1 MIKFNNGLYTAIIQD
16 GHLILDSLTDVY
28 LFEGAGKRLTEEAE
42 NAFYSVKYAG
52 QRLSSFISEYID
64 DHAQYFVDTH
74 KDEAQKVHDLSK
86 LLN

>member
-1 MIKFNNGLYTAIIQD
+1 MIKFKEGLYSASIVD
-16 GHLILDSLTDVY
+16 GNLILDSLTDVY
-28 LFEGAGKRLTEEAE
+28 MFDGAGKRLTEEAE

-74 KDEAQKVHDLSK
+74 REDAQKVHDLSK
-86 LLN
+86 ILN